1 MSDRNIKKNAIHTV
15 ILFSIVCLVV
25 SCGASD
31 PNHPKADKD
40 KAIVSSC
47 LDLKKIGISQ
57 LTSTD
62 QTQLCQIMADDLG
75 RNPPVYLLRDLFRLA
90 SLVKETASDEPI
102 NKIAAQAMQVVQIR
116 KQQNDDAAI
125 QNTFDTIWKIYQST
139 ETKVGFNDLAEA
151 LKNSGD
157 KASLISDDQL
167 EVLAINLWQTIPKR

>member
-1 MSDRNIKKNAIHTV
+1 
-15 ILFSIVCLVV
+15 
-25 SCGASD
+25 
-31 PNHPKADKD
+31 
-40 KAIVSSC
+40 
-47 LDLKKIGISQ
+47 
-57 LTSTD
+57 
-62 QTQLCQIMADDLG
+62 
-75 RNPPVYLLRDLFRLA
+75 
-90 SLVKETASDEPI
+90 
-102 NKIAAQAMQVVQIR
+102 MQVVQIR